1 MADQPRVKQRRM
13 NQIQIA
19 NDVWLNIF
27 PFLGSDQRIR
37 KLSLISC
44 RFDGLVGIY
53 FKKRTT
59 WALGDLEIRRS
70 MDVLSAQFVNHRD
83 ERAPIPQGAPPD
95 GMIGFKRIDIRY
107 IDHTVIDFLHRI
119 QHLLI
124 NNAGQHISVALEI
137 ASSEKLS
144 WRVVSRHIWPLF
156 ASNIGTLRL
165 VVDDPLGLCMLRK
178 YMSPTVLRNSAA
190 LQLLSVDTFFMHRF
204 APLGDRGGATE
215 SQAVSMWLH
224 TPRADGRPKVFQFT
238 TWFYNS
244 QQMVDGLKEIFL
256 SPSAAAANAATPA
269 VAVSFIIVMR
279 FRLFHKAV
287 VEPVPFV
294 LDNERTGERLALRR
308 VQDKMWLIERSPIG
322 TDAKQWTEW
331 TREALGEDTRDQPQQ
346 PQNSVINVHVA
357 DRVIGFVQ
365 P

>member
-1 MADQPRVKQRRM
+1 MADQPRVKRRRM

-27 PFLGSDQRIR
+27 PFLGPDQLIR

-44 RFDGLVGIY
+44 RFNALVGVY
-53 FKKRTT
+53 FKKRT

-95 GMIGFKRIDIRY
+95 EVIGFKRITIRY

-124 NNAGQHISVALEI
+124 NNAEQHISVALEI
-137 ASSEKLS
+137 ASSEGRS
-144 WRVVSRHIWPLF
+144 WHVVSRHIWPLL
-156 ASNIGTLRL
+156 ASNIDTLHL
-165 VVDDPLGLCMLRK
+165 VVDDPLGLFMLRR
-178 YMSPTVLRNSAA
+178 YMSPTVLRNCAA
-190 LQLLSVDTFFMHRF
+190 LRLLYVGTLFIHGF
-204 APLGDRGGATE
+204 APLDDRGGATD
-215 SQAVSMWLH
+215 SQAVSKWLH
-224 TPRADGRPKVFQFT
+224 TPRADGRPKVFHFST
-238 TWFYNS
+238 RSNS

-256 SPSAAAANAATPA
+256 SPSAAAAAANAATPA

-279 FRLFHKAV
+279 LRRFQNA

-308 VQDKMWLIERSPIG
+308 VQDKMWLIERSPNG
-322 TDAKQWTEW
+322 ADATQWTEW
-331 TREALGEDTRDQPQQ
+331 TREALEEVTRDQQQ
-346 PQNSVINVHVA
+346 RPQNSVINVHVA
-357 DRVIGFVQ
+357 NRVIGFVQ
-365 P
+365 S